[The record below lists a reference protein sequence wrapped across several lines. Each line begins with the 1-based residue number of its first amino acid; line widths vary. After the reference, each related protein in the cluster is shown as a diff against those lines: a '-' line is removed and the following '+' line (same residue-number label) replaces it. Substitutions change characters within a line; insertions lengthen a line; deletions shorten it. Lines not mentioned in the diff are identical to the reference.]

1 MPVAGILEHKTM
13 IILISSK
20 IRQSDILDSLGKPEY
35 SYFFL
40 MKDFMPALERVG
52 RVLEVQS
59 VDEVDRLYANH
70 SAQGEDVVF
79 LSFSPPQQAPLG
91 LNCPTICVFAWEFD
105 TLPFFAWGG
114 NPQNDWR
121 YVFDRLHGAIS
132 TSHETAKLVRK
143 IAPIDFPATALPAP
157 VWDRYA
163 DLGSPDGAIAWLGA
177 RGFGFSGIAI
187 DSPSLGLSADGLVR
201 SSQVADPVDP
211 IVEKP
216 DVLRELW
223 THTQSLVQG
232 WWREINLPL
241 EPAELVSASDTSMF
255 EELECDPVMLAVQ
268 GVVYTTVLNPADG
281 RKNWI
286 DLITAFCWAFK
297 NTEDVTLI
305 VKMTHHDIEF
315 YRVTLMTLLS
325 RLAPFKCRVLVLH
338 GFLEDDQYRQLI
350 SASNFYVSAAFCEG
364 LCLPLMEFLS
374 SGKPAI
380 APDHTAMADYIDDQV
395 AFVLKYS
402 LELTCWPQDP
412 AGMQYAHRHRISWQS
427 LVDAFRASYESAQG
441 GSLIYQNMSR
451 EAFLRMRGFASVS
464 RVSELLGE
472 FLAKNAVAARG

>member
-1 MPVAGILEHKTM
+1 M
-13 IILISSK
+13 IILIGSK

-40 MKDFMPALERVG
+40 MKDFIPALERVG

-59 VDEVDRLYANH
+59 ADEIDRLYANL

-79 LSFSPPQQAPLG
+79 LSFSPPQQVPLG

-132 TSHETAKLVRK
+132 TSHETARLVRK

-163 DLGSPDGAIAWLGA
+163 DLGSPDGAIARLGA
-177 RGFGFSGIAI
+177 RGFVFFGTVI
-187 DSPSLGLSADGLVR
+187 DSPTLGLSADGLVR
-201 SSQVADPVDP
+201 SSQVADPVAP

-216 DVLRELW
+216 DSLGELW
-223 THTQSLVQG
+223 THTQLLVQG

-241 EPAELVSASDTSMF
+241 EPADLMKANDASIFEGLESELVT
-255 EELECDPVMLAVQ
+255 VQ

-297 NTEDVTLI
+297 NTEDATLI

-325 RLAPFKCRVLVLH
+325 RLAPFRCRVLVLH

-380 APDHTAMADYIDDQV
+380 APNHTAMADYIDDQV
-395 AFVLKYS
+395 AFVLKSS
-402 LELTCWPQDP
+402 LELTCWPHDP
-412 AGMQYAHRHRISWQS
+412 AGMQYAHRHRVSWQS
-427 LVDAFRASYESAQG
+427 LVDAFRSSYESTQG
-441 GSLIYQNMSR
+441 TSHIYRQMSR
-451 EAFLRMRGFASVS
+451 GAFLKMRDFASVG
-464 RVSELLGE
+464 RVSALLGE
-472 FLAKNAVAARG
+472 FLAKSAVASGSRVE